1 MEPRKNEV
9 IVILGINN
17 EKDAKNV
24 FLEDSFIH
32 GGWVSFQSLEEEGF
46 TIKGFF
52 DCIRWM
58 SFLQNFSVWYYG
70 PYALFWGTSCQNKV
84 SISGT
89 VKGIKVVISLVTIA
103 TVSSLVEEDFAF
115 DKDWQYDIS
124 QETIDMMLYGKPQS
138 KVDDRKEMISF
149 LRTANLTYMCK
160 LIHNFFVQ
168 RGYAQARVQSLC

>member
-1 MEPRKNEV
+1 MVPT
-9 IVILGINN
+9 LY
-17 EKDAKNV
+17 
-24 FLEDSFIH
+24 S
-32 GGWVSFQSLEEEGF
+32 GGLLVR
-46 TIKGFF
+46 TK
-52 DCIRWM
+52 
-58 SFLQNFSVWYYG
+58 SVLV
-70 PYALFWGTSCQNKV
+70 ALSKE
-84 SISGT
+84 
-89 VKGIKVVISLVTIA
+89 KVVISLVTIA